1 MTRITVSR
9 AQTDLLELAR
19 RASEG
24 EEIVLEE
31 SGQPLA
37 RIVPFEA
44 ATRRPGRLKGKVKL
58 APDFDGPLPEELCL
72 DTTTTP
78 SIECSS
84 RRPRSSR

>member
-1 MTRITVSR
+1 MTRVTVSR
-9 AQTDLLELAR
+9 AQAELLELVR

-44 ATRRPGRLKGKVKL
+44 AAPRRPGRLRGKVKL
-58 APDFDGPLPEELCL
+58 APDFDAPLPEDLLRAFRGE
-72 DTTTTP
+72 TG
-78 SIECSS
+78 
-84 RRPRSSR
+84 

>member
-1 MTRITVSR
+1 MLANGPSMTRITVTR
-9 AQTDLLELAR
+9 AQVDLLELVR

-44 ATRRPGRLKGKVKL
+44 EPRRPGRLKGKVKL
-58 APDFDGPLPEELCL
+58 APDFDAPLPDELL
-72 DTTTTP
+72 QAFRGE
-78 SIECSS
+78 SE
-84 RRPRSSR
+84 

>member
-9 AQTDLLELAR
+9 AQAELLELVR

-37 RIVPFEA
+37 RIVPFEGA
-44 ATRRPGRLKGKVKL
+44 PRRPGRLKGKVRL
-58 APDFDGPLPEELCL
+58 APDFDAPLPEAL
-72 DTTTTP
+72 
-78 SIECSS
+78 
-84 RRPRSSR
+84 RRAFRGESE

>member
-9 AQTDLLELAR
+9 AQTDLFELVR
-19 RASEG
+19 RAAEG

-44 ATRRPGRLKGKVKL
+44 APPRRPGRLKGKVRL
-58 APDFDGPLPEELCL
+58 APDFDAPLPVF
-72 DTTTTP
+72 
-78 SIECSS
+78 
-84 RRPRSSR
+84 